1 MNRRSRGRPH
11 SDDWSSLHERA
22 RVRLAERMDE
32 PLDWLEAEWLAEH
45 LADCADCRSVDAEYA
60 AQRAELLALRPRVPP
75 RDLWARTSAALDAEA
90 ARRPS
95 HGARPADRRNRQA
108 AGWTPFGAIGAV
120 VATFVV
126 AFLVGSQL
134 VGPASVPQIAIASP
148 PASGA
153 PTGAARPIETPIT
166 VERSKVA
173 WCSQENGSCEI
184 HQAEIERVC
193 PAGSTSNCA
202 PLDTGAK
209 SIARLS
215 VTPKSI
221 VSSPDKRQVIVVGT
235 KPGTTSTTIY
245 VVPVSGGTPS
255 ATPSAAPATATP
267 ATATPALPSNPPSS
281 APSGQPSTAPASP
294 GGSALPSASPFP
306 TGTPTATALAILAI
320 ASDVVVVGQSAAYS
334 PDGAWFA
341 FSARPVGRLNGPD
354 IYVWHSGDPAAVP
367 LTADHRSVFAG
378 WVGQRIVGSRADLP
392 GGQGPASPG
401 PGSADGRAHGPRKSP
416 AASVVPAVTA
426 TPQTSAAAAS
436 PAGGVTASSFLIDPA
451 THARTNLTVPAWR
464 PIVDPLGR
472 WALYWQGTIAADAS
486 GERWVMGT
494 GQLML
499 GSWAALAG
507 AETAAGPQPL
517 VLSPEFSAIEG
528 ADWDARW
535 DDTGEHL
542 AVWVGER
549 DEPSIGHLN
558 LVTIDSATGQPDPA
572 ERRLV
577 GRPALVGFSLADG
590 HLAWAT
596 PPGQDGQGSQLQVYA
611 WSGPDAGQTQSQPAT
626 GSDTVVVVH

>member
-1 MNRRSRGRPH
+1 VSRRIRGRTHP
-11 SDDWSSLHERA
+11 DAWSSLHERA

-32 PLDWLEAEWLAEH
+32 PLDWLEAAWLDEH
-45 LADCADCRSVDAEYA
+45 LADCAECRSVDAEYA
-60 AQRAELLALRPRVPP
+60 AQRAELLALRPPAPP
-75 RDLWARTSAALDAEA
+75 RDLWARTSAALDSEA
-90 ARRPS
+90 ARHPS
-95 HGARPADRRNRQA
+95 RVARPADRRGRQ
-108 AGWTPFGAIGAV
+108 GRRWTPFGAIGAV

-134 VGPASVPQIAIASP
+134 VGPATAPQIAIASP

-153 PTGAARPIETPIT
+153 PSGPAQPIATPIA
-166 VERSKVA
+166 VEHSKVA
-173 WCSQENGSCEI
+173 WCSQENGTCEI

-193 PAGSTSNCA
+193 APGSTSNCA
-202 PLDTGAK
+202 PLDSSAT
-209 SIARLS
+209 SIGKLS

-235 KPGTTSTTIY
+235 KPGTAATTIY
-245 VVPVSGGTPS
+245 VVPVSGGTP
-255 ATPSAAPATATP
+255 APTPSSAPATATP
-267 ATATPALPSNPPSS
+267 FV
-281 APSGQPSTAPASP
+281 PSTAPSSAAANPSP
-294 GGSALPSASPFP
+294 SPSPSTSPSASPFP
-306 TGTPTATALAILAI
+306 TATPTATALAILAI

-354 IYVWHSGDPAAVP
+354 IYVWHAGDKVAVAI
-367 LTADHRSVFAG
+367 TTDHRSVFAG
-378 WVGQRIVGSRADLP
+378 WVGQRVVGSRADVP
-392 GGQGPASPG
+392 FGEGSGSPEPAS
-401 PGSADGRAHGPRKSP
+401 SAPAHGPKKSP
-416 AASVVPAVTA
+416 AASRAPEATA
-426 TPQTSAAAAS
+426 TPQASAAAAASGASAS
-436 PAGGVTASSFLIDPA
+436 PAGEVTASSFLIDPA
-451 THARTNLTVPAWR
+451 TRARTNLTVPVWR

-472 WALYWQGTIAADAS
+472 WAVYWQGTIAADAS

-499 GSWAALAG
+499 GSWTALAG
-507 AETAAGPQPL
+507 AETIAAPQPL
-517 VLSPEFSAIEG
+517 VLSPEFGAIEG

-542 AVWVGER
+542 AVWIGER

-558 LVTIDSATGQPDPA
+558 LVTIDPAAGQPDPA
-572 ERRLV
+572 ARRLV

-596 PPGQDGQGSQLQVYA
+596 PPGQDGQGSRLQVYA
-611 WSGPDAGQTQSQPAT
+611 WSGPNAGQIDSQPAT
-626 GSDTVVVVH
+626 GSDSVIVVH